1 MANELQTGSDPSV
14 TTLVTGIIKDAQELM
29 KQQLALFQHEIKED
43 LKRTREAALSLVA
56 GAGVALV
63 GALLLCFMLVHLMH
77 WAIPAAGGPEIPLWV
92 CFAAVGGI
100 LTVLGIALVWA
111 GIKKFETFN
120 PLPDESVEVMKE
132 NVQWIMNRK

>member
-1 MANELQTGSDPSV
+1 MANDLQTSSEPSV
-14 TTLVTGIIKDAQELM
+14 TTLVAGIINDAQELF

-43 LKRTREAALSLVA
+43 LKRTREAAVSLVV

-63 GALLLCFMLVHLMH
+63 GVLLLCFMLVHLMH
-77 WAIPAAGGPEIPLWV
+77 WAVPAAGGPEIPLWV
-92 CFAAVGGI
+92 GYATIGGL
-100 LTVLGIALVWA
+100 LTVLGVALVCA
-111 GIKKFETFN
+111 GIKKLESFN